1 MLKIKN
7 VQLPDGKRADIII
20 EGSKIKS
27 VGEVTPSEEGIDGAG
42 LIVIPGV
49 IDPHVHFRIPGG
61 AHKEDW
67 ETGSRAALKG
77 GVTTVFDMPNTW
89 PPLTTWERLEEKREI
104 ISATSKIQARFWFG
118 ATNNNLDEI
127 VAVSHEPDIIG
138 VKVFMGSSTGDL
150 LITEEKDLKR
160 IFSICAENN
169 LVVGVHSEDEILM
182 RTKRSSLKRNP
193 QISDHNWLRDTEV
206 EVSAVR
212 SVISLARETG
222 CRLYL
227 CHLSTPEAVEIALR
241 AKESGYP
248 VFIEVT
254 PHHIT
259 LDESQLQRNNGR
271 YFKTNPPLRT
281 PKQVVR
287 LREYVCRGYVDTIGS
302 DHAPH
307 TREEKQKE
315 KYDDIPSGVPGV
327 ETLLP
332 IIFNLVAEG
341 KLTLESL
348 VNLTSANAVKIF
360 GLSLKGKIEPGY
372 DADLVLIDP
381 NQTITIHNSDMAS
394 KCGWTPYDGMTV
406 KGIPKIT
413 IIGGTV
419 VMSR

>member
-20 EGSKIKS
+20 EDSKIKS
-27 VGEVTPSEEGIDGAG
+27 IGEVTPSEEGIDGAG
-42 LIVIPGV
+42 LIAIPGV

-61 AHKEDW
+61 AHEEDW

-89 PPLTTWERLEEKREI
+89 PSLTTRERLEEKREI
-104 ISATSKIQARFWFG
+104 VSATSKIQARFWFG
-118 ATNNNLDEI
+118 ATRNNLDEI
-127 VAVSHEPDIIG
+127 VAVSHEPDIMG
-138 VKVFMGSSTGDL
+138 VKVFMGSSIGDL
-150 LITEEKDLKR
+150 LITEEKDLR
-160 IFSICAENN
+160 QIFRICAENN
-169 LVVGVHSEDEILM
+169 LIVAVHPEDELLI
-182 RTKRSSLKRNP
+182 RAKRLDLGREP
-193 QISDHNWLRDTEV
+193 LVADHTLIRDAEV

-212 SVISLARETG
+212 RALRIAKETG

-271 YFKTNPPLRT
+271 YFKMNPPLRT

-287 LREYVCRGYVDTIGS
+287 LRGYVYRGYVDTIGS

-307 TREEKQKE
+307 TCDEKQKE

-332 IIFNLVAEG
+332 IMFNLVTEG

-348 VNLTSANAVKIF
+348 VNLTSANVAKIF
-360 GLSLKGKIEPGY
+360 GLSSKGKIEPSY

-381 NQTITIHNSDMAS
+381 NQTITIRNKDMAS

-406 KGIPKIT
+406 KGVPKIT
-413 IIGGTV
+413 IIGGKIM
-419 VMSR
+419 MSR